1 MLATTQIWDN
11 SIAMSSFDRRPCVT
25 AVLGPTNTGKTYLA
39 IERMLDHET
48 GMIGFPLRLLAREN
62 YDKVVKIKGRRHVAL
77 ITGEE
82 KILPPTAKYF
92 ICTVESM
99 PLDREVQFL
108 AVDEIQMCADSE
120 RGHVFTDR
128 LLHAR
133 GSLLTM
139 FLGADTMRPLMR
151 KLVPEAEFVSRPRLS
166 QLTYIGPRKISRLP
180 RRSAIVAFSANEV
193 YAIAEL
199 LRRQRGGS
207 AVVLGALSPRTR
219 NAQVAMYQAGEVD
232 YLVATDA
239 IGMGL
244 NMNVD
249 HVAFRSLKKFDGRVH
264 RQLATSEIAQIAGR
278 AGRHMTNGS
287 FGPLS
292 ELGPFDEDVVEAIE
306 NHRFAPLTS
315 LQWRNAQLDFKSLI
329 ALQRSLDESPPSPV
343 LLRGRTADDQRSLT
357 TLARDPDIA
366 ALAAHPGAIRMLWE
380 VCQIPDFRKT
390 MDEAHIRLL
399 SRIYLYLMRPEARLP
414 TDWVADQMARL
425 DRPDGD
431 IDTLMARIAHV
442 RTWTYVSHRADW
454 IDNSAHWQDRA
465 RTIENRLSDALHERL
480 TQRFVD
486 RRATALIRAR
496 GKDDLFA
503 IVEPD
508 GGVSVEGQHVG
519 RLEGLRFHPDET
531 GSGEE
536 RKALMAAANRTLQRE
551 IGHRVISLSAD
562 PDAAFTLHDDAA
574 IIWRGAVIARLRG
587 NEHALAPHIDILAHG
602 AVSPEQRDQARS
614 RLSRWLDALI
624 AEDLGPLIGLRD
636 ADIDG
641 PGRGLA
647 YQLVEALGSL
657 RRKSAAP
664 LIRAVTP
671 ENRKA
676 LRRLGVR
683 IGAESVYVPVLI
695 KPRAA
700 RLRAMLWQVYKDEA
714 IRPPPAPGLTSLIP
728 DPNCNEGFYEASGYR
743 LIGGQALR
751 IDILDRLAVILL
763 RLVRGGPFELSHEI
777 LSLLGLSADQAL
789 PVIAALGYRMRETP
803 DGPRLARSKANR
815 HPAGASAKRKPKQPQ
830 SAQKAKPRQ
839 IPVDP
844 DSPFAKL
851 QELRIAK

>member
-1 MLATTQIWDN
+1 MV
-11 SIAMSSFDRRPCVT
+11 MSSFDSGPRIT
-25 AVLGPTNTGKTYLA
+25 ALLGPTNTGKTYLA

-62 YDKVVKIKGRRHVAL
+62 YDKVVKLKGLRHVAL

-82 KILPPTAKYF
+82 KIAPPSAKYF

-108 AVDEIQMCADSE
+108 AVDEIQMCADPE

-128 LLHAR
+128 LLRAR
-133 GSLLTM
+133 GSVLTM
-139 FLGADTMRPLMR
+139 FLGADTMRRLLR
-151 KLVPEAEFVSRPRLS
+151 RLVPEAEFVSRPRLS
-166 QLTYIGPRKISRLP
+166 QLTYLGPRKISRLP

-244 NMNVD
+244 NMNVN
-249 HVAFRSLKKFDGRVH
+249 HVAFRSLNKFDGRVH
-264 RQLATSEIAQIAGR
+264 RRITTTEIAQIAGR
-278 AGRHMTNGS
+278 AGRHMTNGT
-287 FGPLS
+287 FGPLA
-292 ELGPFDEDVVEAIE
+292 ELGPFDADVVDAIE
-306 NHRFAPLTS
+306 NHQFDQLTS
-315 LQWRNAQLDFKSLI
+315 LQWRNGQLDFKSLTG
-329 ALQRSLDESPPSPV
+329 LQRSLDESPPSPV

-357 TLARDPDIA
+357 TLARDDDVTA
-366 ALAAHPGAIRMLWE
+366 AAVHPEAIRLLWD

-390 MDEAHIRLL
+390 MDEAHARLL
-399 SRIYLYLMRPEARLP
+399 TRIYLYLTTPEARLP

-442 RTWTYVSHRADW
+442 RTWTYVSNRNDW

-503 IVEPD
+503 VVETD
-508 GGVSVEGQHVG
+508 GALSVEGQYVG
-519 RLEGLRFHPDET
+519 RLDGLRFQPDVTE
-531 GSGEE
+531 SGEE
-536 RKALMAAANRTLQRE
+536 HKAVMAAANRTLQRE
-551 IGHRVISLSAD
+551 IGRRVTALNGE
-562 PDAAFTLHDDAA
+562 PDTAFTLRDDGS
-574 IIWRGAVIARLRG
+574 IVWRDAVIARLHG
-587 NEHALAPHIDILAHG
+587 DAHALAPRIDISAHD
-602 AVSPEQRDQARS
+602 AVSPEQRDLARA
-614 RLSRWLDALI
+614 RLSRWLDGVIAHDLAPLI
-624 AEDLGPLIGLRD
+624 ALRD
-636 ADIDG
+636 AELDG

-657 RRKSAAP
+657 PRKSAAP
-664 LIRAVTP
+664 LVRAVTS

-683 IGAESVYVPVLI
+683 IGMQSVYVPAMI

-700 RLRAMLWQVYKDEA
+700 RLRALLWQLYKEEA
-714 IRPPPAPGLTSLIP
+714 IRTPPTPGLTSLVP
-728 DPNCNEGFYEASGYR
+728 EPGANEGFYEASGYR
-743 LIGGQALR
+743 LIGGRALR
-751 IDILDRLAVILL
+751 IDILDRLAVLLL
-763 RLVRGGPFELSHEI
+763 RQARRGPFELSHEI

-789 PVIAALGYRMRETP
+789 PVIAALGYRLGDTE
-803 DGPRLARSKANR
+803 DGPRLARAKPKRRGGN
-815 HPAGASAKRKPKQPQ
+815 PAAKGNAKRNKQKPPP
-830 SAQKAKPRQ
+830 QKAKPRQ

-844 DSPFAKL
+844 NSPFAVL
-851 QELRIAK
+851 QELRIGK